1 MSTLACSTDRL
12 AGPKRGT
19 RARARAK
26 REAKNIAL
34 FSSRATRTT
43 RRLALPSIRLK
54 NAKKS
59 SLFCRLCQ
67 YRAPVNSRQ
76 KGITATTDSARMFP
90 LLRFETMKI
99 RQTIDPLDKGKIF
112 SFSIRKF
119 TVVSR
124 PSYVLTFSH
133 FICCSLAFFFFFFFF
148 HFQCGSDLL
157 LLV

>member
-1 MSTLACSTDRL
+1 MLTL
-12 AGPKRGT
+12 GPLTFTESK
-19 RARARAK
+19 
-26 REAKNIAL
+26 
-34 FSSRATRTT
+34 
-43 RRLALPSIRLK
+43 LALR
-54 NAKKS
+54 
-59 SLFCRLCQ
+59 R
-67 YRAPVNSRQ
+67 

-99 RQTIDPLDKGKIF
+99 RQTVDPLDKGKIF

-124 PSYVLTFSH
+124 PFYVLTFSH
-133 FICCSLAFFFFFFFF
+133 FICCSLAFFFFFS